1 MSTITTTQ
9 VHDELKKYVKV
20 NTKLISMNINK
31 AMKSPLSKY
40 ARVIGKVKGEF
51 PQFHSLIS
59 RVVQGF
65 GKAEWTPMGQAQFEA
80 KILRNYRQKVN
91 FPIVP
96 DEIHGTYI
104 ADMLKEGKKPTDQPI
119 SKYIIEQLLLPQ
131 VAEDTAELTINGEY
145 DASKLGEFG
154 FSLLGINSVIAEGKL
169 NTKNPYFKIPV
180 PVPTAVNILD
190 VVLAFEKNLP
200 RKLRRK
206 GKCKFIFMSDNMADD
221 YSLAYAE
228 KYGENNL
235 VQKNVLKTV
244 LGKREII
251 GIPWLND
258 DIIFTTEVGRSGN
271 LAELIDL
278 DNPGKITK
286 VEEID
291 YLVKIFMEFYLG
303 FDFLFNEMVAIADS
317 GTVRGLGNTAKM
329 EAYYPGES
337 ETAIA

>member
-20 NTKLISMNINK
+20 NTKVIALDINK

-40 ARVIGKVKGEF
+40 ARVIGKVKGKF
-51 PQFHSLIS
+51 PQFHSLVS

-65 GKAEWTPMGQAQFEA
+65 GAAKWTPMGQAQFQA

-91 FPIVP
+91 FEVKPE
-96 DEIHGTYI
+96 EIHGTYL
-104 ADMLKEGKKPTDQPI
+104 AEMLEEGKKQADQPI

-131 VAEDTAELTINGEY
+131 VAEDTAELTIDGEY
-145 DASKLGEFG
+145 DPAKLGQFG
-154 FSLLGINSVIAEGKL
+154 FSLLGMNSIITQGK
-169 NTKNPYFKIPV
+169 TDVKNPFFKIPV

-190 VVLAFEKNLP
+190 VVLKFEKNLP
-200 RKLRRK
+200 RKMRRK
-206 GKCKFIFMSDNMADD
+206 GKCKYIFMSDTMADN

-228 KYGENNL
+228 EYGENNL

-244 LGKREII
+244 LGKREIV

-258 DIIFTTEVGRSGN
+258 DIIFTTPVGKNGN
-271 LAELIDL
+271 LGELKDL
-278 DNPGKITK
+278 DNPGRISKI
-286 VEEID
+286 EEID
-291 YLVKIFMEFYLG
+291 YIVKIFMDFYLG
-303 FDFLFNEMVAIADS
+303 FDFLINEMVAVADS
-317 GTVRGLGNTAKM
+317 GIVRGLGNTAKM

-337 ETAIA
+337 ETSIA